1 MVFCTFTKTLLFGT
15 ALRTDAVGYD
25 VVRMPMIAP
34 GGIIK
39 LRRMKLVERTTPVSK
54 PSKFCD
60 PLQVHSPH
68 RPLKTG

>member
-1 MVFCTFTKTLLFGT
+1 MGCSEGMVQSAGASFRLSGQI
-15 ALRTDAVGYD
+15 
-25 VVRMPMIAP
+25 VRLPMIAP

-39 LRRMKLVERTTPVSK
+39 LRRMKLFERTTPVSK

-68 RPLKTG
+68 RPLETG